1 MTESTPN
8 PTSRRLRLGPR
19 RKRKKGPSLA
29 EELQSLLENVR
40 GRNLTFGEIMRLFP
54 RRTHALMIVFC
65 SFPLCLPI
73 PIPVITQSLGLI
85 VFLVAIFLAAGKQ
98 PWLPRFLRNRLIP
111 FERLEAAV
119 KRLLALMRR
128 VEWLVHPR
136 LPGVSETPSVIRAN
150 AVLIS
155 ILATLVSLPLPIPGS
170 NMIAAIPIF
179 LLALGMLERDGCFVI
194 AGYAFTIPCFAFF
207 GGLFWFG
214 REAVEH
220 AIHIWG

>member
-8 PTSRRLRLGPR
+8 PKPRRLRQGPR
-19 RKRKKGPSLA
+19 QKREKGPSLT
-29 EELQSLLENVR
+29 EDLKTLLENIR
-40 GRNLTFGEIMRLFP
+40 GRNVTFGEIMRLFP
-54 RRTHALMIVFC
+54 RRSHALMIVFC
-65 SFPLCLPI
+65 SFPLCLPF

-85 VFLVAIFLAAGKQ
+85 VFLIAVFLAAGKQ
-98 PWLPRFLRNRLIP
+98 PWLPRFLREKPVP
-111 FERLEAAV
+111 FERLESV
-119 KRLLALMRR
+119 ILRLLSLMRR

-136 LPGVSETPSVIRAN
+136 LPGISEAPAVIRAN

-155 ILATLVSLPLPIPGS
+155 ILAALVSLPLPIPFS

-179 LLALGMLERDGCFVI
+179 LLAVGMLERDGCFVLV
-194 AGYAFTIPCFAFF
+194 GYVFTLPCFAFF
-207 GGLFWFG
+207 GGLLWFG